1 MIELTPE
8 QQQFVESQV
17 SAGEFKNPTEVIQ
30 AGIDLLRQSAAERDH
45 QDSDYKDTVAEIQ
58 KAVPD
63 IKAGRGRTIEEAD
76 AAMREKL
83 GFGKN
88 A

>member
-17 SAGEFKNPTEVIQ
+17 SAGGFKNPTEVIQ
-30 AGIDLLRQSAAERDH
+30 AGIDLLRRSAERDY
-45 QDSDYKDTVAEIQ
+45 QETVAEIQ

-63 IKAGRGRTIEEAD
+63 IESGRGRTVEEAD

-83 GFGKN
+83 GFGKD

>member
-17 SAGEFKNPTEVIQ
+17 SAGGFKNPTEVIQ
-30 AGIDLLRQSAAERDH
+30 AGIDLLRRSAERDY
-45 QDSDYKDTVAEIQ
+45 QETVAEIQ

-63 IKAGRGRTIEEAD
+63 IEAGRGRTVEEAD

-83 GFGKN
+83 GFGKD

>member
-1 MIELTPE
+1 MTELTPE

-17 SAGEFKNPTEVIQ
+17 AAGGFKNPTEVIQ
-30 AGIDLLRQSAAERDH
+30 AGIDLLRQSAAERDY
-45 QDSDYKDTVAEIQ
+45 QDTVAEIQ

-63 IKAGRGRTIEEAD
+63 IEAGRGRTVEEAD
-76 AAMREKL
+76 VAMREKL
-83 GFGKN
+83 GFGKD

>member
-17 SAGEFKNPTEVIQ
+17 SAGGFKNPTEVIQ
-30 AGIDLLRQSAAERDH
+30 AGIDLLRRSAERDY
-45 QDSDYKDTVAEIQ
+45 QDTVAEIQ

-63 IKAGRGRTIEEAD
+63 IEAGRGRTVEEAD

-83 GFGKN
+83 GFGKD